1 MQPHGRDIS
10 RRPISHAFACS
21 AVVTML
27 VLLVLIWGCAG
38 RDVAAPSGIERVRH
52 VIVIYM
58 ENWSF
63 DGQFGLF
70 PAANGIANAGDTIR
84 QVRKDGSPY
93 TTLPQPLF
101 QGQPDSRLPA
111 GLPVQPFDLVRYVP
125 RDQLTNSPVHLFY
138 QEQYQINGGRM
149 DKFVAWND
157 AGGDHGGLAMSYYD
171 VTDMPLGQL
180 ARQYTLCDNFFH
192 SAFGGSW
199 LNHMWLISA
208 RTPHWYEAPRDMVAE
223 LDAHGVLIPGTRQD
237 AEITPDGY
245 AVNTMFA
252 TNPPYP
258 EDIPLER
265 RLPPQT
271 SPTIGDRL
279 SERGISWAWY
289 SGGWNDAIAGRPDK
303 LFQFHHQ
310 PFAYFARYA
319 PGMPGRSHLK
329 DEVDFFRE
337 LATDNFPA
345 VAFVKPIG
353 DKNEH
358 PGYSTFAAGQQRVA
372 TLVKA
377 VQDSSIW
384 PHAVV
389 IVTYDEHGGR
399 WDHVPPP
406 VIDRWGPGLR
416 VPTVIISPLAKQGF
430 VDHTQYETASILKFI
445 ETRWGL
451 PPLEDRDRRANDLAR
466 ALDL

>member
-1 MQPHGRDIS
+1 
-10 RRPISHAFACS
+10 
-21 AVVTML
+21 
-27 VLLVLIWGCAG
+27 
-38 RDVAAPSGIERVRH
+38 
-52 VIVIYM
+52 
-58 ENWSF
+58 
-63 DGQFGLF
+63 
-70 PAANGIANAGDTIR
+70 
-84 QVRKDGSPY
+84 
-93 TTLPQPLF
+93 
-101 QGQPDSRLPA
+101 
-111 GLPVQPFDLVRYVP
+111 
-125 RDQLTNSPVHLFY
+125 
-138 QEQYQINGGRM
+138 
-149 DKFVAWND
+149 
-157 AGGDHGGLAMSYYD
+157 MSYYD
-171 VTDMPLGQL
+171 VTDMPLGRL
-180 ARQYTLCDNFFH
+180 AHQYTLCDNFFH

-208 RTPHWYEAPRDMVAE
+208 RPPHWPEAPQDMVAQF
-223 LDAHGVLIPGTRQD
+223 DPPSVLIPGTRQD

-258 EDIPLER
+258 ENIPLER
-265 RLPPQT
+265 CLPPQT
-271 SPTIGDRL
+271 APTIGDRL
-279 SERGISWAWY
+279 SQRSISWAWY
-289 SGGWNDAIAGRPDK
+289 SGGWNDAIAGRPAK

-319 PGMPGRSHLK
+319 PGMPARGHLK

-337 LATDNFPA
+337 LATGNFPA
-345 VAFVKPIG
+345 VAFVKPLG
-353 DKNEH
+353 DNNEH
-358 PGYSTFAAGQQRVA
+358 PGDSTVVAGQQRVA

-399 WDHVPPP
+399 WNHVPPP

-416 VPTVIISPLAKQGF
+416 VPTVIISPFAKQGF
-430 VDHTQYETASILKFI
+430 VDYTEYETVSILKFI

-451 PPLEDRDRRANDLAR
+451 PPLDECDRRANDLAQ

>member
-1 MQPHGRDIS
+1 MGDIVRLS
-10 RRPISHAFACS
+10 IPRTLVWRPTVA
-21 AVVTML
+21 ML
-27 VLLVLIWGCAG
+27 ALLILVWGCAG
-38 RDVAAPSGIERVRH
+38 RDTRVPSGIERVRH

-70 PAANGIANAGDTIR
+70 PGANGIANAGDTTR
-84 QVRKDGSPY
+84 QVHKDGSPY
-93 TTLPQPLF
+93 TTLPQPMF
-101 QGQPDSRLPA
+101 QGQPDARIPA
-111 GLPVQPFDLVRYVP
+111 DLPVRPFDLVRFIP
-125 RDQLTNSPVHLFY
+125 TDQLTNSPVHLFY

-171 VTDMPLGQL
+171 ATDMPMGRL

-208 RTPHWYEAPRDMVAE
+208 RTPHWPEAPQDMVAQ
-223 LDAHGVLIPGTRQD
+223 LDAHGVLIPGTRQN

-258 EDIPLER
+258 ENIPLER

-271 SPTIGDRL
+271 APTIGDRL
-279 SERGISWAWY
+279 SERGISWTWY
-289 SGGWNDAIAGRPDK
+289 SGGWNDAIAGRPAK
-303 LFQFHHQ
+303 LFQFNHQ
-310 PFAYFARYA
+310 PFAYFAQYA
-319 PGMPGRSHLK
+319 PDMQGRSHLK

-337 LATDNFPA
+337 LATGNFPA
-345 VAFVKPIG
+345 VAFVKPLG
-353 DKNEH
+353 DNNEH
-358 PGYSTFAAGQQRVA
+358 PGYSTVVAGQQRVA
-372 TLVKA
+372 MLVKA

-384 PHAVV
+384 PHAVI

-416 VPTVIISPLAKQGF
+416 VPTVIISPFAKQGF
-430 VDHTQYETASILKFI
+430 VDHTEYETVSILKFI
-445 ETRWGL
+445 ETRWGV
-451 PPLEDRDRRANDLAR
+451 PPLDERDRRANDLAQ